1 MGIYASN
8 HRYRVDLS
16 YLLYHPMRPLVITKA
31 AKYTNEL
38 DMPSGENV
46 IVAIACYTGYN
57 QEDSLVMNKTSVE
70 RGMGVSTTLKKYS
83 DQITKN
89 TATGLDD
96 IFMKPDRNKVIGMMD
111 SNFYN
116 KLNDKGYVPEETV
129 ITNGD
134 VITDIKYNDLL
145 SFHHNHNAKATM
157 AVRSFEWQNPYGVV
171 TLSGSEIINFSEKP
185 VLRSYINAGVYILD
199 LKALGFLKKNEYC
212 DMPTL
217 FERLKISKEKIIE
230 AFSSIGA
237 TIDYPDSLPEPK
249 KMELVRDL
257 ESKFTLANQ
266 KIAAVNLRKFAGQNA
281 FNSFKQK
288 IHSSLTS
295 TPQEIRLYSLARFG
309 PIVFN
314 SIESASDFLSKPN
327 PTFPAN
333 SKIAQYEY
341 EVTFSDGSEFSRE
354 IKNFNDVVKV
364 NNDIL
369 LLVNHFNKL
378 IEK

>member
-1 MGIYASN
+1 MVTKSTSDTETLSSAG
-8 HRYRVDLS
+8 HRLGQVVGDWWETQVMYPLLKEVATSLNLFLDNRVVQRSCRNDKVQWADIEGNFVDYDYVLELNGS
-16 YLLYHPMRPLVITKA
+16 ADSKGVPVAFLESFWRRGARHSKDKARDDTNKLLPMRDTYPTARFL
-31 AKYTNEL
+31 
-38 DMPSGENV
+38 
-46 IVAIACYTGYN
+46 AIAACGEFTEPAREY
-57 QEDSLVMNKTSVE
+57 
-70 RGMGVSTTLKKYS
+70 
-83 DQITKN
+83 
-89 TATGLDD
+89 
-96 IFMKPDRNKVIGMMD
+96 
-111 SNFYN
+111 
-116 KLNDKGYVPEETV
+116 
-129 ITNGD
+129 
-134 VITDIKYNDLL
+134 
-145 SFHHNHNAKATM
+145 
-157 AVRSFEWQNPYGVV
+157 VRSRNVE
-171 TLSGSEIINFSEKP
+171 
-185 VLRSYINAGVYILD
+185 
-199 LKALGFLKKNEYC
+199 
-212 DMPTL
+212 L
-217 FERLKISKEKIIE
+217 FFISKEKIIE

-266 KIAAVNLRKFAGQNA
+266 KIAAINLRKFAGQNA

-295 TPQEIRLYSLARFG
+295 TPQEIRIYSLARFG

>member
-1 MGIYASN
+1 MVTKSTSETETLSSAGHRLGQVVGDWWETQVMYTLLKEVATSLNLFLDNRVVQRSCRNDKVQWADIEGNFVDYDYVLELNGSASN
-8 HRYRVDLS
+8 KGVPVAFLESFWRRGARHSKDKARDDTNK
-16 YLLYHPMRPLVITKA
+16 LLPMRDTYPTARFL
-31 AKYTNEL
+31 
-38 DMPSGENV
+38 
-46 IVAIACYTGYN
+46 AIAACGEFTEPAREY
-57 QEDSLVMNKTSVE
+57 
-70 RGMGVSTTLKKYS
+70 
-83 DQITKN
+83 
-89 TATGLDD
+89 
-96 IFMKPDRNKVIGMMD
+96 
-111 SNFYN
+111 
-116 KLNDKGYVPEETV
+116 
-129 ITNGD
+129 
-134 VITDIKYNDLL
+134 
-145 SFHHNHNAKATM
+145 
-157 AVRSFEWQNPYGVV
+157 VRSRNVE
-171 TLSGSEIINFSEKP
+171 
-185 VLRSYINAGVYILD
+185 
-199 LKALGFLKKNEYC
+199 
-212 DMPTL
+212 L
-217 FERLKISKEKIIE
+217 FFISKEKIIE

-295 TPQEIRLYSLARFG
+295 TPQEIRIYSLARFG

>member
-1 MGIYASN
+1 MVTKSTNDTETLSSAGHRLGQVVGDWWETQVMYPLLKEVATSLNLFLDNRVVQRSCRNDKVQWADVEGNFVDYDYVLELNGSADSKGIPVAFLESFWRRGARHSKDKARDDTN
-8 HRYRVDLS
+8 K
-16 YLLYHPMRPLVITKA
+16 LLPMRDTYPTARFL
-31 AKYTNEL
+31 
-38 DMPSGENV
+38 
-46 IVAIACYTGYN
+46 AIAACGEFTEPAREY
-57 QEDSLVMNKTSVE
+57 
-70 RGMGVSTTLKKYS
+70 
-83 DQITKN
+83 
-89 TATGLDD
+89 
-96 IFMKPDRNKVIGMMD
+96 
-111 SNFYN
+111 
-116 KLNDKGYVPEETV
+116 
-129 ITNGD
+129 
-134 VITDIKYNDLL
+134 
-145 SFHHNHNAKATM
+145 
-157 AVRSFEWQNPYGVV
+157 VRSRNVE
-171 TLSGSEIINFSEKP
+171 
-185 VLRSYINAGVYILD
+185 
-199 LKALGFLKKNEYC
+199 
-212 DMPTL
+212 L
-217 FERLKISKEKIIE
+217 FFISKEKIIE

-249 KMELVRDL
+249 KRELVRDL

-266 KIAAVNLRKFAGQNA
+266 KLAAVNLRKFAGQNA

-295 TPQEIRLYSLARFG
+295 TPQEIRIYSLARFG

-354 IKNFNDVVKV
+354 IRNFNDVVKV

-369 LLVNHFNKL
+369 LLVNHFNRL

>member
-1 MGIYASN
+1 MVTKSTNDTETLSSAGHRLGQVVGDWWETQVMYPLLKEVATSLNLFLDNRVVQRSCRNDKVQWADVEGNFVDYDYVLELNGSADSKGIPVAFLESFWRRGARHSKDKARDDTN
-8 HRYRVDLS
+8 K
-16 YLLYHPMRPLVITKA
+16 LLPMRDTYPTARFL
-31 AKYTNEL
+31 
-38 DMPSGENV
+38 
-46 IVAIACYTGYN
+46 AIAACGEFTEPAREY
-57 QEDSLVMNKTSVE
+57 
-70 RGMGVSTTLKKYS
+70 
-83 DQITKN
+83 
-89 TATGLDD
+89 
-96 IFMKPDRNKVIGMMD
+96 
-111 SNFYN
+111 
-116 KLNDKGYVPEETV
+116 
-129 ITNGD
+129 
-134 VITDIKYNDLL
+134 
-145 SFHHNHNAKATM
+145 
-157 AVRSFEWQNPYGVV
+157 VRSRNVE
-171 TLSGSEIINFSEKP
+171 
-185 VLRSYINAGVYILD
+185 
-199 LKALGFLKKNEYC
+199 
-212 DMPTL
+212 L
-217 FERLKISKEKIIE
+217 FFISKEKIIE

-249 KMELVRDL
+249 KRELVRDL

-266 KIAAVNLRKFAGQNA
+266 KLAAVNLRKFAGQNA

-295 TPQEIRLYSLARFG
+295 TPQEIRIYSLARFG

-354 IKNFNDVVKV
+354 IRNFNDVVNV

>member
-1 MGIYASN
+1 MVTKSTSDTETLSSAGHRLGQVVGDWWETQVMYPLLKEVATSLNLFLDNRVVQRSCRNDKVQWADIEGNFVDYDYVLELNGSSN
-8 HRYRVDLS
+8 NKGVPVAFLESFWRRGARHSKDKARDDTNK
-16 YLLYHPMRPLVITKA
+16 LLPMRDTYPTARFL
-31 AKYTNEL
+31 
-38 DMPSGENV
+38 
-46 IVAIACYTGYN
+46 AIAACGEFTEPAREY
-57 QEDSLVMNKTSVE
+57 
-70 RGMGVSTTLKKYS
+70 
-83 DQITKN
+83 
-89 TATGLDD
+89 
-96 IFMKPDRNKVIGMMD
+96 
-111 SNFYN
+111 
-116 KLNDKGYVPEETV
+116 
-129 ITNGD
+129 
-134 VITDIKYNDLL
+134 
-145 SFHHNHNAKATM
+145 
-157 AVRSFEWQNPYGVV
+157 VRSRNVE
-171 TLSGSEIINFSEKP
+171 
-185 VLRSYINAGVYILD
+185 
-199 LKALGFLKKNEYC
+199 
-212 DMPTL
+212 L
-217 FERLKISKEKIIE
+217 FFISKEKIIE

-257 ESKFTLANQ
+257 ERKFTLANQ

-295 TPQEIRLYSLARFG
+295 TPQEIRIYSLARFG

-314 SIESASDFLSKPN
+314 SIESASNFLSKPN

>member
-1 MGIYASN
+1 MVTKSTSDTETLSSAG
-8 HRYRVDLS
+8 HRLGQVVGDWWETQVMYPLLKEVATSLNLFLDNRVVQRSCRNDKVQWADIEGNFVDYDYVLELNGS
-16 YLLYHPMRPLVITKA
+16 ADSKGVPVAFLESFWRRGARHSKDKARDDTNKLLPMRDTYPTARFL
-31 AKYTNEL
+31 
-38 DMPSGENV
+38 
-46 IVAIACYTGYN
+46 AIAACGEFTEPAREY
-57 QEDSLVMNKTSVE
+57 
-70 RGMGVSTTLKKYS
+70 
-83 DQITKN
+83 
-89 TATGLDD
+89 
-96 IFMKPDRNKVIGMMD
+96 
-111 SNFYN
+111 
-116 KLNDKGYVPEETV
+116 
-129 ITNGD
+129 
-134 VITDIKYNDLL
+134 
-145 SFHHNHNAKATM
+145 
-157 AVRSFEWQNPYGVV
+157 VRSRNVE
-171 TLSGSEIINFSEKP
+171 
-185 VLRSYINAGVYILD
+185 
-199 LKALGFLKKNEYC
+199 
-212 DMPTL
+212 L
-217 FERLKISKEKIIE
+217 FFISKEKIIE

-249 KMELVRDL
+249 KMELVRNL

-266 KIAAVNLRKFAGQNA
+266 KIAAINLRKFAGQNA

-288 IHSSLTS
+288 LHSSLTS
-295 TPQEIRLYSLARFG
+295 TPQEIRIYSLARFG

>member
-1 MGIYASN
+1 MVTKSSSDSETLSSAG
-8 HRYRVDLS
+8 HRLGQVVGDWWETQVMYPLLNEVATSLNLFLDNRVVQRSCRNDKVQWADKEGNFVDYDYVLELNGS
-16 YLLYHPMRPLVITKA
+16 ADSKGVPVAFLESFWRRGARHSKDKARDDTNKLLPMRDTYPTARFLAISA
-31 AKYTNEL
+31 C
-38 DMPSGENV
+38 GEFTEP
-46 IVAIACYTGYN
+46 AREY
-57 QEDSLVMNKTSVE
+57 
-70 RGMGVSTTLKKYS
+70 
-83 DQITKN
+83 
-89 TATGLDD
+89 
-96 IFMKPDRNKVIGMMD
+96 
-111 SNFYN
+111 
-116 KLNDKGYVPEETV
+116 
-129 ITNGD
+129 
-134 VITDIKYNDLL
+134 
-145 SFHHNHNAKATM
+145 
-157 AVRSFEWQNPYGVV
+157 VRSRNVE
-171 TLSGSEIINFSEKP
+171 
-185 VLRSYINAGVYILD
+185 
-199 LKALGFLKKNEYC
+199 
-212 DMPTL
+212 L
-217 FERLKISKEKIIE
+217 FFISKEKIIE

-257 ESKFTLANQ
+257 ERKFTLANQ

-295 TPQEIRLYSLARFG
+295 TPQEIRIYSLARFG

-327 PTFPAN
+327 PKFPAN

-354 IKNFNDVVKV
+354 IKNLNDVVKV